1 MLDGAI
7 TPLMSFN
14 LKKENVADEDEG
26 KIVGKEIDLGLFFQ
40 LTERDDIETIFA
52 ECKTFGR
59 FGEADIEKI
68 EILGKK
74 FPEAVLTFAKL
85 GDLTDGEKDSLSDL
99 ICRSGNTVLVLTGED
114 LLRESLRDDY
124 KSNTMSFDRLCRIT
138 QNIYLEDTE

>member
-52 ECKTFGR
+52 ECKTFGS
-59 FGEADIEKI
+59 FGEADIEKM

-85 GDLTDGEKDSLSDL
+85 GNLTDGEKDSLSEL
-99 ICRSGNTVLVLTGED
+99 SRRSHNTVLILTGED
-114 LLRESLRDDY
+114 LLRQSLRDDY
-124 KSNTMSFDRLCRIT
+124 KSGTMSFDRLCRIT
-138 QNIYLEDTE
+138 HDLYLENEE